1 MKLFIFVYFASLLGN
16 VGTVTWSSTVPEVLL
31 FLLFSVHPSSAANPI
46 LEYKTTCTIVP
57 EGCSTTAELDG
68 ERFEYSDEE
77 GILKTKYMIYDESKY
92 CMHEKHRL
100 QGEHGDLKYLLNR
113 LVELLNHARGNP
125 TLRRVA
131 RCELVDGTCG
141 GFIQFYY
148 DGEKLASLDLK
159 TKNWTTATP
168 QAEIF
173 REEIDPRGDEAEHWK
188 KRLKVEYESLK
199 QCLSSR
205 RQTPERQVTHSLQYQ
220 HTAVTP
226 GINLP
231 EFTAVGLVDGEQFV
245 IYDTNIKEAIPKTAW
260 IQKISADDPDYWKRE
275 TERMQDEGDRLTVR
289 LGLIMVRFNQTQ
301 GVHTLQRTYSCE
313 LDDDG
318 TTRGYDLYSYDGED
332 FMSLDLKTGTWTEA
346 KLQAGIFIKEWDPT
360 EVETKYWKSYLENDC
375 IEWLKKFVSYSR
387 ETLER
392 KVCPK
397 VSLFHKHTPSPE
409 VVCHATGFF
418 PKALNITWQKDGEDV
433 IEDVELNETL
443 PNQDGTFQKR
453 GILKVPAE
461 ELQKHTY
468 TCVVQH
474 SSLEKDLILEV
485 AKDGGS
491 GGGQIGVVIGVVVAV
506 IALVAVVAAVV
517 FWKKTNSGFKPV
529 PPPNPPLK
537 EILPPTTLKLWL
549 CVFLLERESKT

>member
-205 RQTPERQVTHSLQYQ
+205 RQTPERQVTHTLQYQ
-220 HTAVTP
+220 HTAVR

-245 IYDTNIKEAIPKTAW
+245 FYDPIIKEAIPKTEW
-260 IQKISADDPDYWKRE
+260 IQNISADDPLYWKRE
-275 TERMQDEGDRLTVR
+275 TERMQDEDYRLSVR
-289 LGLIMVRFNQTQ
+289 LGLIMECFNQTQ
-301 GVHTLQRTYSCE
+301 GIHTLQRTYSCE
-313 LDDDG
+313 LDDDS
-318 TTRGYDLYSYDGED
+318 TTKGYDLYGYDGED

-346 KLQAGIFIKEWDPT
+346 KPQAGIFIKKWDPT
-360 EVETKYWKSYLENDC
+360 DAKAKHWKSYLEDDC
-375 IEWLKKFVSYSR
+375 VDWLKKFVSYGR

-392 KVCPK
+392 KVRPEAS
-397 VSLFHKHTPSPE
+397 VFHKHTPSPE
-409 VVCHATGFF
+409 VVCHTTGFF
-418 PKALNITWQKDGEDV
+418 PKALNITWQKDREDV

-443 PNQDGTFQKR
+443 PNQDGSFQKR
-453 GILKVPAE
+453 SILKVPAE
-461 ELQKHTY
+461 KLQKHKY

-485 AKDGGS
+485 AKDGG
-491 GGGQIGVVIGVVVAV
+491 QIGVVIGVVMT
-506 IALVAVVAAVV
+506 VVTAVV
-517 FWKKTNSGFKPV
+517 FWKKRNSGFKPV